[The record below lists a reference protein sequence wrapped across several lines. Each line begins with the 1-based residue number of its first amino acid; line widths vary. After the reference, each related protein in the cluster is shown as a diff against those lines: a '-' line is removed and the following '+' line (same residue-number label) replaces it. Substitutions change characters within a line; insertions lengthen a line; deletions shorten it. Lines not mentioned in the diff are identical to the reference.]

1 MFYGADETPVEDA
14 RFAEIAITERA
25 LVKIVNNLPENPF
38 ITPTIIDRDPLN
50 LAIGTEGSA
59 PFLANAI
66 KTDPNAHLPTKK

>member
-38 ITPTIIDRDPLN
+38 ITPTTIDRDPLN
-50 LAIGTEGSA
+50 SAIGTE
-59 PFLANAI
+59 
-66 KTDPNAHLPTKK
+66 D